1 MDALVSTT
9 VTTDAPSPA
18 VNLRDHDGVA
28 VISLDD
34 GKANAL
40 GHEVLRQ
47 LDEALRA
54 ATDAKAVALLGR
66 PGKFCAGFDLKVMQ
80 TGPQEAIGLMARGAE
95 VALRLFELPRPCVLG
110 VTGHALAMGAVLLS
124 CGDVRIGA
132 EGDFKLGLN
141 EVAIGLAMP
150 VFALELSRTRLAA
163 SAFHEATAL
172 ARIYSPTE
180 AGQMGYLDEV
190 VPPQQVEQRVLEC
203 ATELGDRLD
212 QRAFAATRVTMRAA
226 LADELRRGLGLTLDG
241 ITDG

>member
-18 VNLRDHDGVA
+18 VNLREHDGVA

-40 GHEVLRQ
+40 SHDVLVQ
-47 LDEALRA
+47 LESALDDA
-54 ATDAKAVALLGR
+54 AQAKAVALVGR

-80 TGPQEAIGLMARGAE
+80 SGPQEAIALMAKGAE
-95 VALRLFELPRPCVLG
+95 VALQLFQLPRPSVLG

-124 CGDVRIGA
+124 CGDVRVGA

-150 VFALELSRTRLAA
+150 VFALELSRTRLATA
-163 SAFHEATAL
+163 AFHEATAL
-172 ARIYSPTE
+172 ARIYSPSE
-180 AGQMGYLDEV
+180 AVGMGYLDEV
-190 VPPQQVEQRVLEC
+190 VPADQVAERSVQRAAEM
-203 ATELGDRLD
+203 GDRLD
-212 QRAFAATRVTMRAA
+212 ARAFAATRVTMRAA
-226 LADELRRGLGLTLDG
+226 LADELRRGLGLTLDD
-241 ITDG
+241 ITGS

>member
-1 MDALVSTT
+1 M
-9 VTTDAPSPA
+9 
-18 VNLRDHDGVA
+18 NLREHDGVA

-40 GHEVLRQ
+40 SHDVLVQ
-47 LDEALRA
+47 LESALDA
-54 ATDAKAVALLGR
+54 AAQAKAVALVGR

-80 TGPQEAIGLMARGAE
+80 SGPQEAIALMAKGAE
-95 VALRLFELPRPCVLG
+95 VALRLFELPRPSVLG

-124 CGDVRIGA
+124 CGDVRVGA

-163 SAFHEATAL
+163 AAFHEATAL
-172 ARIYSPTE
+172 ARIYSPSE
-180 AGQMGYLDEV
+180 AVEVGYLDEV
-190 VPPQQVEQRVLEC
+190 VAPDQVTDRAVQRAAEM
-203 ATELGDRLD
+203 GDRLD
-212 QRAFAATRVTMRAA
+212 ARAFAATRVTMRSA

-241 ITDG
+241 ITEA